1 MADLNK
7 VILCSENIKG
17 KNLGQNPDNLTRFL
31 IKYFGFEKE
40 DADKLIEETVCAN
53 IIKSVIFNR
62 KVSYRIVRMDSVTDD
77 TVLAPDTQEITMK
90 DNRDENSNTTVA
102 IEDTQVSSEQQQRS
116 SDYDVATFMEKF
128 RSLLDLIEKSF

>member
-77 TVLAPDTQEITMK
+77 TVLAPDTQEITIK
-90 DNRDENSNTTVA
+90 DNCDENSNTTVA
-102 IEDTQVSSEQQQRS
+102 IEDTQVSSEQQQGS
-116 SDYDVATFMEKF
+116 SDYDVSTFMEKF
-128 RSLLDLIEKSF
+128 RSWLDLIEKSF

>member
-40 DADKLIEETVCAN
+40 DAGKLIEETVCAN
-53 IIKSVIFNR
+53 IIKSVIFNG

-77 TVLAPDTQEITMK
+77 TVLAPDTQEITIK
-90 DNRDENSNTTVA
+90 DNCDENSNTTVA
-102 IEDTQVSSEQQQRS
+102 IEDTQVSSEQQQGS
-116 SDYDVATFMEKF
+116 SDYDVSTFMEKF
-128 RSLLDLIEKSF
+128 RS

>member
-40 DADKLIEETVCAN
+40 DADKLIEETVCA
-53 IIKSVIFNR
+53 I
-62 KVSYRIVRMDSVTDD
+62 
-77 TVLAPDTQEITMK
+77 L
-90 DNRDENSNTTVA
+90 
-102 IEDTQVSSEQQQRS
+102 
-116 SDYDVATFMEKF
+116 
-128 RSLLDLIEKSF
+128 

>member
-40 DADKLIEETVCAN
+40 DAGKLIEETVCAN
-53 IIKSVIFNR
+53 IIKSVIFND

-77 TVLAPDTQEITMK
+77 TVLAPDTQEITIK
-90 DNRDENSNTTVA
+90 DNCDENSNTTVA
-102 IEDTQVSSEQQQRS
+102 IEDTQVSSEQQQGS
-116 SDYDVATFMEKF
+116 SDYDVSTFMEKF
-128 RSLLDLIEKSF
+128 RS

>member
-77 TVLAPDTQEITMK
+77 TVLAPDTQEITIK
-90 DNRDENSNTTVA
+90 DNCDENSNTTVA
-102 IEDTQVSSEQQQRS
+102 IEDTQISSEQQQGS
-116 SDYDVATFMEKF
+116 SDYDVSTFMEKF
-128 RSLLDLIEKSF
+128 RS

>member
-53 IIKSVIFNR
+53 IIKSVIFNG

-77 TVLAPDTQEITMK
+77 TVLAPDTQEITIK
-90 DNRDENSNTTVA
+90 DNCDENSNTTVA
-102 IEDTQVSSEQQQRS
+102 IEDTQVSSEQQQGS
-116 SDYDVATFMEKF
+116 SDYDVSTFMEKF
-128 RSLLDLIEKSF
+128 RS

>member
-77 TVLAPDTQEITMK
+77 TVLAPDTQEITIK
-90 DNRDENSNTTVA
+90 DNCDENSNTTVA
-102 IEDTQVSSEQQQRS
+102 IEDTQISSEQQQGS
-116 SDYDVATFMEKF
+116 SDYDVSTFMEKF
-128 RSLLDLIEKSF
+128 RSWLDLIEKSF